1 MTAGSCPEAVMEF
14 GVVGSSFERYP
25 WRDFVQTLVQLAV
38 EAVELDTRPSAHCST
53 WSQDLDPATVVE
65 DLKNRNL
72 RVGGLT
78 ANVDL
83 VQQDPAALARESDAL
98 TDLMDLSFRYRS
110 EVVRLGVQRS
120 KPGVSRQAMLDSIKS
135 GCLMALE
142 HAEEQAMLICLQ
154 PDAELLRDAA
164 TIRWLIEA
172 CGSYNLKVS
181 LDVLALLRA
190 LRDPEAVRAAVADLM
205 ADTGHV
211 VLRDGRLNRSTGA
224 VTEVP
229 VGRGDCPVDMV
240 VSELNARNF
249 YRPFYVAYDGGGDTF
264 DAIKEGITY
273 FRDLPNRILE
283 EMGLL

>member
-1 MTAGSCPEAVMEF
+1 MEF
-14 GVVGSSFERYP
+14 GVAGSSFVKYP
-25 WRDFVQTLVQLAV
+25 WRDFLETLVQLAV

-53 WSQDLDPATVVE
+53 WSPDLDPATIVE

-83 VQQDPAALARESDAL
+83 VQQDPAALEREVEAL

-120 KPGVSRQAMLDSIKS
+120 KPGMSRKAALDSIKG

-142 HAEEQAMLICLQ
+142 HAEEHAMLICLQ
-154 PDAELLRDAA
+154 CDTELLRDAA
-164 TIRWLIEA
+164 TIRRLIEA

-181 LDVLALLRA
+181 LDALALLRA
-190 LRDPEAVRAAVADLM
+190 LKDPEAVRAAVADLL

-211 VLRDGRLNRSTGA
+211 ILRDGKLNRSTGA

-240 VSELNARNF
+240 VSELNARSF
-249 YRPFYVAYDGGGDTF
+249 YRPFYVGYDGGGDTF
-264 DAIKEGITY
+264 EVIEEGITY
-273 FRDLPNRILE
+273 FRDLPNRVLE